1 MLERI
6 EANGCKTILVETASR
21 FARDLMMTSVPWR
34 GTLLP
39 FFAKHDEASN

>member
-21 FARDLMMTSVPWR
+21 FARDLMVQEVGYARYRS
-34 GTLLP
+34 
-39 FFAKHDEASN
+39 AASS